1 MPTLREQFWDPVAGF
16 GVTFRTMFKKVVT
29 EQYPFEKVPTAPRFH
44 GRHQLNR
51 WPDGLEK
58 CIGCELCAWACPADA
73 IYVEGASNTEDE
85 RFSPGER
92 YGRVYQINYL
102 RCILC
107 GLCIEACPTRALT
120 MTNEYELAD
129 DNRADLIYT
138 KSDLLAPLLPGME
151 RPPHPMRLGD
161 DEGDYYRGTVRRE
174 AGRRPGGGVVVIAFW
189 ILAPIMV
196 LAALGILFVRKAVH
210 AALLLAVV
218 MLSLS
223 VLYLVLEAPFLFAV
237 QIIVYTGAI
246 LMLFLFVLMLVGV
259 DASDSVVETIR
270 GQRLFAIIGGL
281 ILGVTLVVGVS
292 QMTLGTVV
300 GLGEA
305 NKAGN
310 IEALANILFSRYV
323 FAFEVT
329 SALLITAAV
338 GAMVL
343 AHRERLTPKPTQADL
358 AAQRVRDYAET
369 GLHLGPLPPPGVF
382 ARHNAVDTPA
392 LLPDGTAAEA
402 SVSRVLAAR
411 GTVRSAPR
419 DVEAVQRSIDYAP
432 DGRRRR
438 GRRTS
443 ARPARGAA
451 GSSGQARTRPR
462 KGPLMDSVTPFIVL
476 SAILFTIGAV
486 GVLTRRNAIVVFM
499 CVELMLNAC
508 NLALVAFAKQ
518 HGNLD
523 GQVAAFFVMV
533 VAAAEVVV
541 GLAIIMTI
549 FRTRRSASVDD
560 ASLLKY

>member
-1 MPTLREQFWDPVAGF
+1 MAEPTSGAKSLKEQFWDPVAGF

-29 EQYPFEKVPTAPRFH
+29 EQYPFEKMPTAPRFH

-73 IYVEGASNTEDE
+73 IYVEGASNTDDE

-129 DNRADLIYT
+129 NNRADLIYE

-151 RPPHPMRLGD
+151 QPPHPMRLGD
-161 DEGDYYRGTVRRE
+161 DEGAYYRGEFAASRAE
-174 AGRRPGGGVVVIAFW
+174 GGDPVIFW

-196 LAALGILFVRKAVH
+196 IAALGILFVRKAVH

-218 MLSLS
+218 MISLAF
-223 VLYLVLEAPFLFAV
+223 LYASLDAPFLFAV

-246 LMLFLFVLMLVGV
+246 LMLFLFVVMLVGV

-270 GQRLFAIIGGL
+270 GQRVLAIIGGL
-281 ILGVTLVVGVS
+281 LLGLVLVIGLS
-292 QMTLGTVV
+292 QMALGTVV
-300 GLGEA
+300 GLDEA
-305 NKAGN
+305 NAGGN
-310 IEALANILFSRYV
+310 VEALADILFSRYV
-323 FAFEVT
+323 FAFETT

-343 AHRERLTPKPTQADL
+343 AHRERLVPKSSQADL
-358 AAQRVRDYAET
+358 ANQRVRDYGEH
-369 GLHLGPLPPPGVF
+369 GLHLGPMPAPGVY

-392 LLPDGTAAEA
+392 LLPDGTAAES
-402 SVSRVLAAR
+402 SVSRVLIAR
-411 GTVRSAPR
+411 GTVRSAPAMADDVPAVERQLSGDR
-419 DVEAVQRSIDYAP
+419 DQQCPPVRLLA
-432 DGRRRR
+432 RR
-438 GRRTS
+438 GGDVMT
-443 ARPARGAA
+443 
-451 GSSGQARTRPR
+451 QY
-462 KGPLMDSVTPFIVL
+462 VIL
-476 SAILFTIGAV
+476 SAILFTIGSV
-486 GVLTRRNAIVVFM
+486 GVLTRRNALVVFM
-499 CVELMLNAC
+499 CVELMLNGS

-560 ASLLKY
+560 ASLLKF